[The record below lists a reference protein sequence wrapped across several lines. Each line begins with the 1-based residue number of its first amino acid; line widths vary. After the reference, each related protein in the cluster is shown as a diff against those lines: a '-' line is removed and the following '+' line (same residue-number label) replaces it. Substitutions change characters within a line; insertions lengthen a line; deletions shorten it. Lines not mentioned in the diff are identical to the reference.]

1 MWLFL
6 SFTGEDRITFSI
18 HPICIHLPLQMR
30 RFVWLLIYFFGYL
43 NLVVAFIAYVAYV
56 AGVHRGER
64 GETRSFALLVCSSP
78 SL

>member
-1 MWLFL
+1 MFL
-6 SFTGEDRITFSI
+6 YFTGEDRITFSI

-30 RFVWLLIYFFGYL
+30 RFVWLLFYFFGYL
-43 NLVVAFIAYVAYV
+43 NLVVAFIAHVDVAYV
-56 AGVHRGER
+56 AGVHRGGR